1 MSIKDVI
8 TRRCSDGFYFE
19 NSDDENDELNDEE
32 LEDMFFTNVAAYDD
46 KLFVSTSCGLV
57 LKVSA
62 LDFHLD
68 FAKKVFSSDISAM
81 IYGD

>member
-1 MSIKDVI
+1 
-8 TRRCSDGFYFE
+8 
-19 NSDDENDELNDEE
+19 
-32 LEDMFFTNVAAYDD
+32 MFFTNVAAYDD

-81 IYGD
+81 IYGDQQRCLYIGGMNNLLKIYQFD